1 MYKPEYA
8 KIAYKLC
15 LLGKTDREIGD
26 ILGFNE
32 ATINGWKKIHPDF
45 GQALMD
51 GKELADANVANSLY
65 HRAIGYEH
73 PSQKIMQN
81 NGVPVIV
88 PFTEH
93 YPPDTQAAVRWLMN
107 RQPKLW
113 RDRPSEE
120 NADTPTP
127 DKIQVDV
134 VDASIKDSDGEDSN
148 AVPE

>member
-15 LLGKTDREIGD
+15 LLGKTDAEIGD

-32 ATINGWKKIHPDF
+32 ATINAWKKIHPDF
-45 GQALMD
+45 GQALID

-65 HRAIGYEH
+65 HRAIGWQQ
-73 PSQKIMQN
+73 PAKKIMQN

-88 PFTEH
+88 DYTEH
-93 YPPDTQAAVRWLMN
+93 FPPDTQAATRWLMN

-127 DKIQVDV
+127 DKIQVEV
-134 VDASIKDSDGEDSN
+134 VDASLKDDSAEGGD